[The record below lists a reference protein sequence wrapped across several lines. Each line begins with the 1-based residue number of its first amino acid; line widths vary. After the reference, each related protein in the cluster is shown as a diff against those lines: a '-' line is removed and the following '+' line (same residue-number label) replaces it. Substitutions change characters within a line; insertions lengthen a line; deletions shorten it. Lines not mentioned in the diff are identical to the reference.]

1 MQRTDPK
8 VGIRKYRHGWQAY
21 IRVEGRLVS
30 RTFPR
35 TATLEE
41 MQAWRRSQRP
51 ELQGAAIQPN
61 VEPHQLPDQLK
72 AKLKQIL
79 DEAIHDQARNK
90 ISIRKGFHARLYP
103 ATEAS

>member
-1 MQRTDPK
+1 VQRTDPK

-35 TATLEE
+35 TATREE

-51 ELQGAAIQPN
+51 ENLSTAADTD
-61 VEPHQLPDQLK
+61 PHQLPDPLK
-72 AKLKQIL
+72 VKLKKIL
-79 DEAIHDQARNK
+79 DEAIHDQARNR
-90 ISIRKGFHARLYP
+90 IPIRQGFHARLYP
-103 ATEAS
+103 TTEPS